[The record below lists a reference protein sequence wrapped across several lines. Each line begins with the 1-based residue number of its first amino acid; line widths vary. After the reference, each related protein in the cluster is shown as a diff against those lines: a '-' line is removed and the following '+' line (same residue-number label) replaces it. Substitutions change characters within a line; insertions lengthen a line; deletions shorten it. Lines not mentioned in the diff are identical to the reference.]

1 MKIAVLACFCAIQ
14 NHAFDMLFALSE
26 VVQHTPFSPMGWNIL
41 KAGLNKSV
49 LSSIYTSMSS
59 ESVENNSSQG
69 IIAASKPKFTDNK
82 SQLPENLTEC
92 AYIRTNLFSMQKDLS
107 PYFIIIWL

>member
-1 MKIAVLACFCAIQ
+1 MNIFAGLLNNATRGDFMKIAVLACFCAIQ

-49 LSSIYTSMSS
+49 LSSIYTSMSP

-69 IIAASKPKFTDNK
+69 IIAASKPKFTDNR
-82 SQLPENLTEC
+82 SHLPENLTEC
-92 AYIRTNLFSMQKDLS
+92 A
-107 PYFIIIWL
+107 